1 MYRNHRKSHTF
12 VEKQKALLIALLFV
26 TVLDLFVSVYST
38 REIRNETTK
47 QVEQLVKLHTEQV
60 YDVCSRV
67 SINMQR
73 LLMENMDIARLAM
86 NGDER
91 ERVYAKAR
99 LLDKIGY
106 SFSAETEKHFFFYF
120 RKTGEVLAD
129 SWILLQD
136 AKESGMVDTILNR
149 IRTDENMVNDLYRWE
164 YFEQDGQYYMLRAY
178 AYENVWFVCYFPA
191 ESMIRSLQETYQD
204 GENQVLLMSSDGT
217 ILWGKEQLEEGE
229 IPQQILEEGGT
240 FYKDIFHRIEVIREE
255 SKSLS
260 LSVAVVMRG
269 FSGFSRI
276 LLLQFSVLFLVLLT
290 LGAFVLMT
298 VYTKYRIIAPV
309 QKFVKGLQDYQEGA
323 EKKEELSVNDIH
335 DLEQI
340 NEQFRNFVHQIG
352 ALKISIYEEKL
363 QRQKLEMDNMK
374 LQIRPH
380 FFLNSLSA
388 IYRLLETE
396 RIEDAKKMCMATIR
410 YLRYLFRADMDSVQ
424 LQGAIAHMDDYFE
437 IMKLRY
443 PGEVELDEYVEEAA
457 KNLFVPPLLIQTLT
471 ENAFKY
477 GKRPD
482 VVLEISVTVT
492 MEMKQG
498 EKYLCINVSD
508 NGNGFPEE
516 YLKLWEEGK
525 ELDTREGEHLG
536 IANVR
541 ARLEYGYH
549 GRAQCSF
556 YNSPLGGAV
565 VEIYIPVEEETHES
579 AIGG

>member
-1 MYRNHRKSHTF
+1 MHIHYRKSHTF
-12 VEKQKALLIALLFV
+12 VEKQKALLMALLIV
-26 TVLDLFVSVYST
+26 TVLDLFISVYST

-47 QVEQLVKLHTEQV
+47 QVQQLVTLHTEQV

-73 LLMENMDIARLAM
+73 LLMENMDIARLAAT
-86 NGDER
+86 GSER
-91 ERVYAKAR
+91 EKIYAKGK

-106 SFSAETEKHFFFYF
+106 SFSTETEKNFFFYF
-120 RKTGEVLAD
+120 EETGEVLAD
-129 SWILLQD
+129 SWVHLQE
-136 AKESGMVDTILNR
+136 AKEKGMVDTILNR
-149 IRTDENMVNDLYRWE
+149 IKMDENMVNNLYRWE
-164 YFEQDGQYYMLRAY
+164 YFEQDGQYYMLQAY
-178 AYENVWFVCYFPA
+178 AYEKIWFVCYFSA
-191 ESMIRSLQETYQD
+191 ESVIQSLKEAYRD
-204 GENQVLLMSSDGT
+204 EEKQVFLLSSDGT
-217 ILWGKEQLEEGE
+217 VLCGGEQLEEDDISG
-229 IPQQILEEGGT
+229 QILKEGGI
-240 FYKDIFHRIEVIREE
+240 FYKNIFQRIEVVREE
-255 SKSLS
+255 SEKLN

-276 LLLQFSVLFLVLLT
+276 LLLQFSILFLVMLT
-290 LGAFVLMT
+290 LGAFVMMT

-335 DLEQI
+335 ELEQI

-363 QRQKLEMDNMK
+363 QRQRLEMDNMK

-388 IYRLLETE
+388 IYRFLETE

-410 YLRYLFRADMDSVQ
+410 YLRYLFRAGMDSVL
-424 LQGAIAHMDDYFE
+424 LQEAIEHMDDYFE

-443 PGEVELDEYVEEAA
+443 PGEVELDEYVEEEA
-457 KNLFVPPLLIQTLT
+457 KKLYVPPLLIQTLI

-482 VVLEISVTVT
+482 AILEISVTAT
-492 MEMKQG
+492 IEMKKG
-498 EKYLCINVSD
+498 EKYLCINISD

-516 YLKLWEEGK
+516 YLRIWEAGK
-525 ELDTREGEHLG
+525 ELDTREGGHIG

-541 ARLEYGYH
+541 ARLEYVYH
-549 GRAQCSF
+549 GRAECSF

-565 VEIYIPVEEETHES
+565 VEIYIPMEEKNYES
-579 AIGG
+579 VNGG